1 MEHLHRYH
9 QALIGALTH
18 EDSFDA
24 VQGSTPDAHALP
36 CTDEGMQVTRNVLME
51 RCAKTRDLFIRNRSS
66 LPLIAHESKHTRRPQ
81 YFQSLFGRLRDSD
94 KCIAAEHGDFH
105 HAPSVAPLV
114 DLTQQWKKRAHTFF
128 FKLRGDPLFVPG
140 HGVN

>member
-1 MEHLHRYH
+1 
-9 QALIGALTH
+9 
-18 EDSFDA
+18 
-24 VQGSTPDAHALP
+24 
-36 CTDEGMQVTRNVLME
+36 ME
-51 RCAKTRDLFIRNRSS
+51 RCAKTLDLFIRDRSS

-128 FKLRGDPLFVPG
+128 FKLRSDPLFVPG
-140 HGVN
+140 HGVNRVPARFLRSVIQSRNLPYGFDVDL